1 MTSQNFFSSR
11 ALVSPR
17 TVQSGAAALVVGL
30 ALALSGCNSGGS
42 PGPGGTSSPV
52 AAETPTATATPTPTP
67 TSSAVYKPAD
77 ASGPAQNVPVPVLPE
92 VAKTETKEG
101 LEAFAKYWFELLSY
115 GYETG
120 DTKPLSAV
128 TSPSCTMCERAKQV
142 QQGWHQDGRWLAGGR
157 VSTPS
162 INTTFVVAPD
172 GNYQVAVQVSQEAL
186 SYYNSDKSLD
196 STDPK
201 PADSGSLMLA
211 VFREGS
217 WFVQTVEPI
226 VG

>member
-1 MTSQNFFSSR
+1 MTSQNSFTSR
-11 ALVSPR
+11 AVP
-17 TVQSGAAALVVGL
+17 SGAAALVVGL

-42 PGPGGTSSPV
+42 PGPGGTSSQV
-52 AAETPTATATPTPTP
+52 AAETPTASAAATPTPTR
-67 TSSAVYKPAD
+67 SAAYKPAD

-101 LEAFAKYWFELLSY
+101 LEAFAKYWFQLLSY

-120 DTKPLSAV
+120 DTKPISAL
-128 TSPSCTMCERAKQV
+128 TSPACTMCERAKQV
-142 QQGWHQDGRWLAGGR
+142 QQGWHQEGRWLAGGR
-157 VSTPS
+157 VTTPS
-162 INTTFVVAPD
+162 VNTTFVVAPD

-186 SYYNSDKSLD
+186 SYYNADKSLD

-201 PADSGSLMLA
+201 PADSGSLMLV

>member
-1 MTSQNFFSSR
+1 MTSFN
-11 ALVSPR
+11 VSTPWGIR
-17 TVQSGAAALVVGL
+17 SAAAGAAVAAALML
-30 ALALSGCNSGGS
+30 AGCAGGAPAD
-42 PGPGGTSSPV
+42 PGAVSSTPTVSATSSPPSTPSP
-52 AAETPTATATPTPTP
+52 TPTAA
-67 TSSAVYKPAD
+67 YKPAD

-120 DTKPLSAV
+120 DTKPLSAM

-142 QQGWHQDGRWLAGGR
+142 QEGWHQDGRWLAGGK
-157 VSTPS
+157 VTTPS
-162 INTTFVVAPD
+162 INTTFIRAPD
-172 GNYQVAVQVSQEAL
+172 GNYQVAVQVSQEPL
-186 SYYNSDKSLD
+186 SYYNPDKSLD
-196 STDPK
+196 SIDPK
-201 PADSGSLMLA
+201 PTDSGSLMLA
-211 VFREGS
+211 VFRDGA

>member
-1 MTSQNFFSSR
+1 MTSQNSFTSR
-11 ALVSPR
+11 AVP
-17 TVQSGAAALVVGL
+17 SGAAALVVGL

-42 PGPGGTSSPV
+42 PGPGGTSSQV
-52 AAETPTATATPTPTP
+52 AEEKPTSSATSTPTPTP
-67 TSSAVYKPAD
+67 SAVYKPAD

-101 LEAFAKYWFELLSY
+101 LEAFTRYWFELLSY

-120 DTKPLSAV
+120 DTKPLSEV
-128 TSPSCTMCERAKQV
+128 TSPACTMCERAKEV
-142 QQGWHQDGRWLAGGR
+142 QQGWHQEGRWLAGGR
-157 VSTPS
+157 ITTPS
-162 INTTFVVAPD
+162 INTTFVVAAD

-186 SYYNSDKSLD
+186 SYYNSDKTLD
-196 STDPK
+196 ETGPK
-201 PADSGSLMLA
+201 PADSGSLVIA
-211 VFREGS
+211 VFRGGS

>member
-1 MTSQNFFSSR
+1 MTSQNFFTTR
-11 ALVSPR
+11 ASGFGALR
-17 TVQSGAAALVVGL
+17 SGAAVLAVGS
-30 ALALSGCNSGGS
+30 ALALSGCGAGGAPEPGGS
-42 PGPGGTSSPV
+42 SSQS
-52 AAETPTATATPTPTP
+52 ASETPTPTASATP
-67 TSSAVYKPAD
+67 TSTPSAVYKPAD
-77 ASGPAQNVPVPVLPE
+77 ASGPAQNVPVPVLPD

-101 LEAFAKYWFELLSY
+101 LEAFAKYWFQLLSY

-120 DTKPLSAV
+120 DTKSISAI
-128 TSPSCTMCERAKQV
+128 TSPACTMCERAKQV
-142 QQGWHQDGRWLAGGR
+142 QQGWHQEGRWLAGGR
-157 VSTPS
+157 VNTPS
-162 INTTFVVAPD
+162 VNTKFEVAPD

-201 PADSGSLMLA
+201 PADSGSLMLV

>member
-1 MTSQNFFSSR
+1 MTSNN
-11 ALVSPR
+11 VSTSWGMR
-17 TVQSGAAALVVGL
+17 SGAAAAVAAAALML
-30 ALALSGCNSGGS
+30 AGCAGGAPAD
-42 PGPGGTSSPV
+42 PGTVSATPAASATSSPS
-52 AAETPTATATPTPTP
+52 ATPTPTP
-67 TSSAVYKPAD
+67 SVVYKPAD

-101 LEAFAKYWFELLSY
+101 LEAFTRYWFELLSY

-120 DTKPLSAV
+120 DTKLLSAL
-128 TSPSCTMCERAKQV
+128 TSPACTMCERAKQV
-142 QQGWHQDGRWLAGGR
+142 QEGWHQDGRWLVGGK
-157 VSTPS
+157 VTTPS
-162 INTTFVVAPD
+162 INSTFTEAPD
-172 GNYQVAVQVSQEAL
+172 GTYQVAVQVAQEPLA
-186 SYYNSDKSLD
+186 YYNPDKSLD

-211 VFREGS
+211 VFRDGA